1 MENIF
6 YYNLDNGDMLKEVIV
21 KIRLGRI
28 NIQKEMTVKA
38 LLDSGITG
46 LVMSLELVKKKGLK
60 LKKIERSI
68 YMRNVV
74 RVVNNGLDS
83 ISFSF

>member
-60 LKKIERSI
+60 LKKIDQC
-68 YMRNVV
+68 VD
-74 RVVNNGLDS
+74 GT
-83 ISFSF
+83 

>member
-60 LKKIERSI
+60 LKKIERPI
-68 YMRNVV
+68 Y
-74 RVVNNGLDS
+74 
-83 ISFSF
+83 IYI

>member
-68 YMRNVV
+68 Y
-74 RVVNNGLDS
+74 
-83 ISFSF
+83 IYI